1 MAIRKA
7 GDKLNKVQEQLLE
20 SMKMGGAEEPEY
32 SSPVFDNVKDAP
44 FVGPIKEDDK
54 KPNPVTPPSSGNTNP
69 YRNQPSTASGIKTSG
84 DLNPYLSASQSNP
97 VTVTGNKN
105 TTNVDNSV
113 NQNTYDMSD
122 NRRYYGGSS
131 RTFNY
136 KGGDGLSELYDSPVS
151 KATMGGYYDVDDS
164 PAAAASFLDRYIGMN
179 QLYQKDVKKDYE
191 KSGNFDYS
199 RSTAAG
205 VDYAAMYDNIQNT
218 INRNKASSRAALDR
232 IFGDKTALIG
242 MDRDKPA
249 QMEFSFEEDK
259 DDEE

>member
-20 SMKMGGAEEPEY
+20 SMKMGGPEEPVY
-32 SSPVFDNVKDAP
+32 TSPVFDDVQDAP
-44 FVGPIKEDDK
+44 IVGPIKEEDK
-54 KPNPVTPPSSGNTNP
+54 NTNPVTTPSPNNTNP
-69 YRNQPSTASGIKTSG
+69 YRQSSTASGIKTSG

-122 NRRYYGGSS
+122 NRRYYGGSN

-151 KATMGGYYDVDDS
+151 KATMGGFYDVDDS

-232 IFGDKTALIG
+232 IFGDKTALKN

-249 QMEFSFEEDK
+249 EMEFSLETDD

>member
-7 GDKLNKVQEQLLE
+7 GEKINKVEEQLLE
-20 SMKMGGAEEPEY
+20 SMKMGGAEEPVY
-32 SSPVFDNVKDAP
+32 SLPVFDHIPDDP

-54 KPNPVTPPSSGNTNP
+54 KPNPVTTPSPDNNNP
-69 YRNQPSTASGIKTSG
+69 YRYQPSTASGIKTNG
-84 DLNPYLSASQSNP
+84 DLNPYLSVAQSNP

-136 KGGDGLSELYDSPVS
+136 KGGNGLSELYDSPVS

-232 IFGDKTALIG
+232 IFGDKTALID
-242 MDRDKPA
+242 MNRDRPA
-249 QMEFSFEEDK
+249 QFEPLSKEDED
-259 DDEE
+259 DDE